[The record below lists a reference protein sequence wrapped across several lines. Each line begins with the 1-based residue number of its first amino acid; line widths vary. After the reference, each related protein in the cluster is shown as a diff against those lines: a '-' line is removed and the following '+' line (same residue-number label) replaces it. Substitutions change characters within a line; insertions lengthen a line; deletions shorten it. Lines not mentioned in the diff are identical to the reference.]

1 MKKRKRVSKRV
12 KARGKVSKLAA
23 SSSAAGLGRKRKL
36 TSLPEELAGMYRVVK
51 KPVTV
56 RLDADILEWFQRDGR
71 GYQTRINRALREVMM
86 KQKRAG
92 R

>member
-23 SSSAAGLGRKRKL
+23 SGATASLGRKRKL
-36 TSLPEELAGMYRVVK
+36 TSLPQELVGMYRVVK

-71 GYQTRINRALREVMM
+71 GYQTRINRALREMM
-86 KQKRAG
+86 VKQQRAG